1 MDEDTKYPEKVQ
13 PGMNVKY
20 ALNEDDPEEKWEES
34 TVESVQDQPSF
45 VPKGTFCR
53 FVNFRL
59 GYVKKILK
67 LRELSK
73 KMISDLINSTEGK
86 EIERKT
92 SFLVDETKVQRW
104 WLKDQV
110 VKEVA
115 AFMNT
120 EGGYVIIGQKDG
132 GEVVG
137 IDLDL
142 QVIQNRMQRSD
153 SDVVDKYISEMEDYI
168 FKKINDTRLNRLV
181 EIIPAKTDV
190 GGVEKQICIIYVS
203 KDKNGIPALID
214 IDIQIINTRD
224 DHFKEKDINN
234 DPTADATSTHAWK
247 NTELKAKIYYVRLN
261 QKTVAEDI
269 RKLFT
274 NQI

>member
-1 MDEDTKYPEKVQ
+1 MLELPCSQLCRSCLRKV
-13 PGMNVKY
+13 VFKV
-20 ALNEDDPEEKWEES
+20 LK
-34 TVESVQDQPSF
+34 
-45 VPKGTFCR
+45 CR
-53 FVNFRL
+53 N
-59 GYVKKILK
+59 
-67 LRELSK
+67 
-73 KMISDLINSTEGK
+73 
-86 EIERKT
+86 
-92 SFLVDETKVQRW
+92 
-104 WLKDQV
+104 
-110 VKEVA
+110 
-115 AFMNT
+115 
-120 EGGYVIIGQKDG
+120 
-132 GEVVG
+132 
-137 IDLDL
+137 
-142 QVIQNRMQRSD
+142 
-153 SDVVDKYISEMEDYI
+153 
-168 FKKINDTRLNRLV
+168 
-181 EIIPAKTDV
+181 V